1 MKTLAAIQVFFVL
14 LLIGCSEEEKFSCD
28 KEAQF
33 TFNGDSFCAG
43 AFVPRH
49 EIEEINQPYED
60 LTLTMGS
67 NGVDIK
73 ITVLTT
79 KEIFQESKAYTN
91 TQMAMPQTPQAWF
104 SSTSIELQTI
114 NLISVTFTKLD
125 RTNKTMSGKFTLD
138 ATQIVVGKVEPLVGE
153 GSFTD
158 VPYYD

>member
-1 MKTLAAIQVFFVL
+1 MKAFIIKIGIIL
-14 LLIGCSEEEKFSCD
+14 LLIGCDEDEKFSCNKD
-28 KEAQF
+28 SQF
-33 TFNGDSFCAG
+33 TFNGDSFCAD

-49 EIEEINQPYED
+49 EIAETGTPYED

-67 NGVDIK
+67 NGLDIK

-79 KEIFQESKAYTN
+79 KEIFQEGKAYTN
-91 TQMAMPQTPQAWF
+91 LQMAMPQTPQAWF
-104 SSTSIELQTI
+104 SSTSIELQTVS
-114 NLISVTFTKLD
+114 LISVTFTKLD

-138 ATQIVVGKVEPLVGE
+138 ATQIVVGKVGPLVGE

>member
-1 MKTLAAIQVFFVL
+1 MKAFIIKTGIIF
-14 LLIGCSEEEKFSCD
+14 LLIGCNEDEKFSC
-28 KEAQF
+28 KEDAQF
-33 TFNGDSFCAG
+33 TFNGDSFCAD

-49 EIEEINQPYED
+49 EIEEASQPYED

-79 KEIFQESKAYTN
+79 KEIFQEGKAYTN
-91 TQMAMPQTPQAWF
+91 LQMAMPQTPQAWIY
-104 SSTSIELQTI
+104 STSIELQTI

-138 ATQIVVGKVEPLVGE
+138 ATQILVGKVEPLVGE

>member
-1 MKTLAAIQVFFVL
+1 MKALASTYVLFVL
-14 LLIGCSEEEKFSCD
+14 MLLGCTEEEKFSCA
-28 KEAQF
+28 KAAQF
-33 TFNGDSFCAG
+33 TFNGSSFCAD

-49 EIEEINQPYED
+49 EIETTSQPYED

-67 NGVDIK
+67 NGFDIK

-79 KEIFQESKAYTN
+79 KEVFQEGKAYTN

-104 SSTSIELQTI
+104 SCNTIELQTL

-125 RTNKTMSGKFTLD
+125 RTNKTMSGKFTLN
-138 ATQIVVGKVEPLVGE
+138 ATQIVDGKVTSLTGE